1 MAALVRETK
10 LNMDVKDVQS
20 APVFSRPV
28 PWRGQAGC
36 FHPLSC
42 SLGGGEGVSVAH
54 RIVLMV
60 PHAPD
65 TKEINWLDP
74 SPRLRS

>member
-1 MAALVRETK
+1 MVAHVRETK

-28 PWRGQAGC
+28 PWRGQEGASTPC
-36 FHPLSC
+36 LALF
-42 SLGGGEGVSVAH
+42 GGRGAY
-54 RIVLMV
+54 RIALMV

-74 SPRLRS
+74 SPRLSS